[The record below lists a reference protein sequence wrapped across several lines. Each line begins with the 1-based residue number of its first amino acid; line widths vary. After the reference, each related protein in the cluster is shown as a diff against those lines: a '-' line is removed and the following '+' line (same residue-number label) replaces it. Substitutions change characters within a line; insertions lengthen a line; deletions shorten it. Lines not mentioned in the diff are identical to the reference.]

1 MKLHMLTTVDHT
13 FLYKLYQVSLLT
25 QFQLVVN
32 RIMQIT
38 CTILKEIIM
47 QITCTILKEII
58 LPVIALSSH
67 ITNKSLI

>member
-1 MKLHMLTTVDHT
+1 MLTTVDHT

-38 CTILKEIIM
+38 CTILKEII
-47 QITCTILKEII
+47 

>member
-1 MKLHMLTTVDHT
+1 MNLHTLTTIDHT
-13 FLYKLYQVSLLT
+13 GLYKLYLVSLLT

-38 CTILKEIIM
+38 CTILKE
-47 QITCTILKEII
+47 TILLI
-58 LPVIALSSH
+58 IALSSH